1 MIYYSKILYYFL
13 TIIKLI
19 NAYRKKG
26 KFIQEEKIYH
36 FIESITKGIL
46 EIHKKKL
53 IHRDIKPE
61 NLFLNGNYDVKIGDF
76 GIAKQLSSANEFAKT
91 QTGTLAYMA
100 PEIINGEKYN
110 NKVDIWALGCVIYEL
125 CTLNCCFR
133 GNSIKDVVTKITIE
147 NHGKID
153 TTLYSNE
160 LQKLIDLLLNKN
172 YKKRPS
178 IDEVIKIINNYK
190 KKIIIL
196 EEILIKLF
204 LEDEIFQ
211 NHFIEEYIQNS
222 LDQMCINIFNREK
235 KFCKYKYYGGS
246 MLTGMS
252 IYVGL
257 FYIIGAA
264 ASSGVLFALTIPL
277 CICFLKIVDPF
288 GKGRFI
294 NQNSIIIEKIQEDLT
309 KVIDNKLKEKNKKK
323 DTITIY
329 NPQNFENKIEMIKEK
344 LITKKLKNLKKIIRN
359 NFNVILVGCT
369 NVGKST
375 LINEFLKLEKGKCA
389 KESEGGPTEIDN
401 DIHVYFKS
409 YTGKNNNK
417 QYTLFDSNGI
427 TYSGKDSIENKIIYT
442 KEEIERRIQTKDP
455 NNLIHCIWY
464 CIQGSNVQP
473 SDGDFI
479 RELLKVYSTYSI
491 PIIFVHTQ
499 TYDETQSETCKK
511 GLQKYLLQI
520 FDNNEQKTNEYLNNY
535 INILARGN
543 KNNQSFGLEQLEKIT
558 RNEIE
563 MKGFKSSY
571 FELIKNELSPILL
584 NGAFNLIFTHYNVNQ
599 LASKVLE
606 DLDKYLDTILI
617 IINHDSLKLDNNTKN
632 QNKIAL
638 DNLYKIFKET
648 KEELKDELEK
658 TLNINNLKKNN
669 ENFIK
674 EYYESKSEE
683 YKKQMDFKKYCKN
696 VNNLIYDNI
705 SKESKKHINNI
716 MNIGFNRFVIQTIKE
731 GIKEQLE
738 QMQGNIIKTIYT
750 QLFNED

>member
-323 DTITIY
+323 DTI
-329 NPQNFENKIEMIKEK
+329 
-344 LITKKLKNLKKIIRN
+344 
-359 NFNVILVGCT
+359 
-369 NVGKST
+369 
-375 LINEFLKLEKGKCA
+375 
-389 KESEGGPTEIDN
+389 
-401 DIHVYFKS
+401 
-409 YTGKNNNK
+409 
-417 QYTLFDSNGI
+417 
-427 TYSGKDSIENKIIYT
+427 
-442 KEEIERRIQTKDP
+442 
-455 NNLIHCIWY
+455 
-464 CIQGSNVQP
+464 
-473 SDGDFI
+473 
-479 RELLKVYSTYSI
+479 
-491 PIIFVHTQ
+491 
-499 TYDETQSETCKK
+499 
-511 GLQKYLLQI
+511 
-520 FDNNEQKTNEYLNNY
+520 
-535 INILARGN
+535 
-543 KNNQSFGLEQLEKIT
+543 
-558 RNEIE
+558 
-563 MKGFKSSY
+563 
-571 FELIKNELSPILL
+571 
-584 NGAFNLIFTHYNVNQ
+584 
-599 LASKVLE
+599 
-606 DLDKYLDTILI
+606 
-617 IINHDSLKLDNNTKN
+617 
-632 QNKIAL
+632 
-638 DNLYKIFKET
+638 
-648 KEELKDELEK
+648 
-658 TLNINNLKKNN
+658 KKN
-669 ENFIK
+669 
-674 EYYESKSEE
+674 
-683 YKKQMDFKKYCKN
+683 
-696 VNNLIYDNI
+696 
-705 SKESKKHINNI
+705 
-716 MNIGFNRFVIQTIKE
+716 
-731 GIKEQLE
+731 
-738 QMQGNIIKTIYT
+738 
-750 QLFNED
+750 